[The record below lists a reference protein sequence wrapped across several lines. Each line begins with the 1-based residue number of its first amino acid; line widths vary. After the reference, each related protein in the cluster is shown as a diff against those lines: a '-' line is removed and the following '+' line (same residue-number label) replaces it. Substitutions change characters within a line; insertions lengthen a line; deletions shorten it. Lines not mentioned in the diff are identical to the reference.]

1 MYSAGK
7 YVKSA
12 EKNTRSRVLRWLSV
26 SPSLS
31 GVRFW
36 MAANTA
42 NGLAT
47 IPSTVVIPVL
57 SEMRLM
63 CLRYTESVLGDF
75 GVPLAVVLW
84 NVFGKVNGMSTNDTD
99 LFLSHYSL
107 HAP

>member
-12 EKNTRSRVLRWLSV
+12 EKNTRILVLRWLSV
-26 SPSLS
+26 SPSLI

-42 NGLAT
+42 NGLAM

-57 SEMRLM
+57 SEIRVM
-63 CLRYTESVLGDF
+63 CLRYTESVLADLGL
-75 GVPLAVVLW
+75 PLAVVLW
-84 NVFGKVNGMSTNDTD
+84 NVFGKVNGISTE
-99 LFLSHYSL
+99 
-107 HAP
+107 AGV

>member
-12 EKNTRSRVLRWLSV
+12 EKNTRTRVFRWLSV

-47 IPSTVVIPVL
+47 IPSTVVISVL

-84 NVFGKVNGMSTNDTD
+84 NVFGKVNGISTNDTD